1 MRVYAVID
9 TNVIVSAMLKRDSI
23 PGNILEL
30 ALEGIITPVF
40 SAEILKE
47 YQTVLLRE
55 KFHFSE
61 TIVGDLIDTLKDKGE
76 SVEAGHLDLEFA
88 DPKDIVFY
96 EVVMEKRN
104 AEDAYL
110 VTGNIKHF
118 PKERFVVTPREMFE
132 ILLREAEKER

>member
-23 PGNILEL
+23 PGSILEL

-61 TIVGDLIDTLKDKGE
+61 TIVGDLIDTLKDKGGRCI
-76 SVEAGHLDLEFA
+76 SCYG
-88 DPKDIVFY
+88 
-96 EVVMEKRN
+96 
-104 AEDAYL
+104 
-110 VTGNIKHF
+110 
-118 PKERFVVTPREMFE
+118 
-132 ILLREAEKER
+132 